1 MKSAQPND
9 DASDL
14 AWLPSTRPTIFVMTE
29 LAALRWHVDV
39 ATLSAALR
47 GARKVRSVDEPH
59 LSVGL
64 ARLAVCEAAIAL
76 FPVLGGRFVLS
87 TRTGIDGALLAG
99 AAIFGVGW
107 GLAGYCPG
115 PAIVDVASGSSSTLI
130 FVAAMLVGSALTDR
144 LVAPLFRRTSRP
156 KSSDDPISTQGVPE

>member
-1 MKSAQPND
+1 M
-9 DASDL
+9 
-14 AWLPSTRPTIFVMTE
+14 LP
-29 LAALRWHVDV
+29 
-39 ATLSAALR
+39 
-47 GARKVRSVDEPH
+47 
-59 LSVGL
+59 
-64 ARLAVCEAAIAL
+64 
-76 FPVLGGRFVLS
+76 

-130 FVAAMLVGSALTDR
+130 FVAAMLVGGALTDR

-156 KSSDDPISTQGVPE
+156 TSSDDPISTKGVLE

>member
-1 MKSAQPND
+1 MTNPDNVLAFLDLTGAWKS
-9 DASDL
+9 
-14 AWLPSTRPTIFVMTE
+14 
-29 LAALRWHVDV
+29 
-39 ATLSAALR
+39 
-47 GARKVRSVDEPH
+47 
-59 LSVGL
+59 GL
-64 ARLAVCEAAIAL
+64 ALVMIGAIGVHAVGWRLARSL
-76 FPVLGGRFVLS
+76 RNPVLGGRFVLP

-115 PAIVDVASGSSSTLI
+115 PAIVDVASGPSSTLI

-156 KSSDDPISTQGVPE
+156 ISSDDQISTKGVLE

>member
-1 MKSAQPND
+1 MSRDNPAVVGFGAMLAGFVFALGLGISGMTNPDNVL
-9 DASDL
+9 AFLDL
-14 AWLPSTRPTIFVMTE
+14 TGAWKPALALVMIGAIGVHAIGWRVARGR
-29 LAALRWHVDV
+29 AA
-39 ATLSAALR
+39 
-47 GARKVRSVDEPH
+47 
-59 LSVGL
+59 
-64 ARLAVCEAAIAL
+64 
-76 FPVLGGRFVLS
+76 PVLADRFVLS
-87 TRTGIDGALLAG
+87 TRTGIDSALLAG

-144 LVAPLFRRTSRP
+144 LVAPIFRRTSRP